1 MGTKTTPS
9 VGSSA
14 AVRRVF
20 PPCPAAT
27 NVGKTARITMY
38 DPKKL
43 INNNS
48 NLQNVLVDVQ
58 NFYNGLKNSA
68 NLDPIVS
75 SDLSG
80 YSFQVTYHPSAPS
93 ATEVMAMGRMDFPMY
108 VFNSPPLSSNL
119 SSVGEMHKLME
130 THQIP
135 SVLFLTTYTSPNA
148 STTKPTGDVYGTIS
162 KAWGDKFTL
171 GFGFPG
177 IYHRSGSCH
186 KLGLIKI
193 DAVLNNVAG
202 TAATNKFK
210 FVVTHELGHMFAV
223 SHKAGTIM
231 NEKYNLSFSNFTAL
245 QITVIRD
252 TLKKLSP

>member
-1 MGTKTTPS
+1 MGTTTTPS

-27 NVGKTARITMY
+27 NVGKIAKITMY

-43 INNNS
+43 INSNN
-48 NLQNVLVDVQ
+48 NLKNALVDVQ
-58 NFYNGLKNSA
+58 DFYNNLKNTA
-68 NLDPIVS
+68 NLDSQVS

-80 YSFQVTYHPSAPS
+80 YTFQATYQSSAPS
-93 ATEVMAMGRMDFPMY
+93 AAEINAMGRMDFPMY
-108 VFNSPPLSSNL
+108 VFNSPGLSPNL
-119 SSVGEMHKLME
+119 TSIGEIHQLME

-135 SVLFLTTYTSPNA
+135 SVLFLTTYSSPNA
-148 STTKPTGDVYGTIS
+148 SSTNATGDVYNTTS
-162 KAWGDKFTL
+162 QKWGDTITL

-177 IYHRSGSCH
+177 IYHTSGTCH

-202 TAATNKFK
+202 AVATNKFK
-210 FVVTHELGHMFAV
+210 FVVTHELGHMLAV

-231 NEKYNLSFSNFTAL
+231 NETYNLSSSDFQPL